1 MSPHERDRSISMR
14 FSASTHCCPRL
25 LLCVFASMFMGT
37 CRADQ
42 AAVHSG
48 AELYM
53 EFCASCHG
61 ANGTGNG
68 PVAPSLRKKVPDVT
82 LFAKRRGGIFSAEE
96 LHRIIDGRTMPRAH
110 GSAEMPIWGREFY
123 GFEGEDATRRRRV
136 AELID
141 QLVEY
146 VRSIQRVT
154 Q

>member
-1 MSPHERDRSISMR
+1 MR
-14 FSASTHCCPRL
+14 FSASTHCCAH
-25 LLCVFASMFMGT
+25 VFLGILALMFIGT
-37 CRADQ
+37 CRADE
-42 AAVHSG
+42 AALLSG
-48 AELYM
+48 ADLYM

-61 ANGTGNG
+61 ANATGNG
-68 PVAPSLRKKVPDVT
+68 PVAPSLRKKVPDLT

-110 GSAEMPIWGREFY
+110 GSAEMPIWGWEFY
-123 GFEGEDATRRRRV
+123 GFEGEDATRRRHV

-146 VRSIQRVT
+146 LRSIQRVT